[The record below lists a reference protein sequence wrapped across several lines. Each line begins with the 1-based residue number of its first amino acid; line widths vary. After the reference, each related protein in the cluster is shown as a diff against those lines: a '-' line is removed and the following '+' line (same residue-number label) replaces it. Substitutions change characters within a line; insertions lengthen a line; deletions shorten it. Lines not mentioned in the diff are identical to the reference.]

1 MKLTVIG
8 TGFVGVVSAAVFA
21 SFENDVTGLD
31 IDPKKVE
38 ALRQGKVP
46 FFEPGLEDLLRQEQS
61 AGHLSF
67 TTDYAAAIPEADVVF
82 VAVGTPSAPDGNAD
96 LRYVKMAVESAAP
109 HLKEG
114 AILAIKSTVPPGTL
128 EELRPILEEHAP
140 HAVILASLPEFLR
153 EGSAVQDTLHPDRV
167 VIGCS
172 DDKARQILQKLH
184 SPLKAPVIFT
194 KPESAQMGKY
204 AANAYL
210 ATRISF
216 INQIADLCER
226 NGADV
231 QEVIEIIGHDKR
243 IGPHYWYPGLGYG
256 GSCFPKDVRELA
268 AYSRSIGLGGNLFNK
283 IHELNEDRIFQKLD
297 AVEAL
302 VGGWSGKTVAVLGL
316 SFKPNTDDMREA
328 PSTKVV
334 PHLLQ
339 HEAKVKAF
347 DPMALE
353 SATQWFPSNPNLEL
367 HDSVEKALE
376 GADAVLCLIEWSQI
390 TGFDFVQWKQQ
401 HAADRD
407 VVFFD
412 ARNQFDISAL
422 QKAGLSVIAIGRGS
436 QA

>member
-21 SFENDVTGLD
+21 SFGNDVFGLD

-46 FFEPGLEDLLRQEQS
+46 FFEPGLEDLLQQEQKK
-61 AGHLSF
+61 GHLQF
-67 TTDYAAAIPEADVVF
+67 TTDYAEAISHADVVF

-96 LRYVKMAVESAAP
+96 LRYVKMAIESAAP

-114 AILAIKSTVPPGTL
+114 AIVAIKSTVPPGTL
-128 EELRPILEEHAP
+128 NEVRPIIAKHSLKR
-140 HAVILASLPEFLR
+140 VILASLPEFLR

-167 VIGCS
+167 VIGC
-172 DDKARQILQKLH
+172 DDLEARKTLQTLH
-184 SPLKAPVIFT
+184 APLKAPVVFT

-231 QEVIEIIGHDKR
+231 QEVIEIIGRDKR

-256 GSCFPKDVRELA
+256 GSCFPKDVQELA
-268 AYSRSIGLGGNLFNK
+268 AYSRSVGLGGNLFNK
-283 IHELNEDRIFQKLD
+283 IHELNEDRIFQKLS
-297 AVEAL
+297 AVESLA
-302 VGGWSGKTVAVLGL
+302 GGWANKTVAVLGL

-328 PSTKVV
+328 PSTKVI

-339 HEAKVKAF
+339 HDAKVLGF
-347 DPMALE
+347 DPMARE
-353 SATQWFPSNPNLEL
+353 SAEKWFPENKNLAFV
-367 HDSVEKALE
+367 DSVDEAVASSDVVLAL
-376 GADAVLCLIEWSQI
+376 VEWPEI
-390 TGFDFVQWKQQ
+390 TGFDFSESGR
-401 HAADRD
+401 ADGPR
-407 VVFFD
+407 VFFD
-412 ARNQFDISAL
+412 ARNQFDLNELQSA
-422 QKAGLSVIAIGRGS
+422 GWSVIAIGRG
-436 QA
+436 ARA